1 MILKNGGVEGMKKHY
16 RLVILGGGTAGIST
30 ANRILSEDKSLEND
44 VLIIEPT
51 VHHYFQPGWP
61 LVGSG
66 EMKLESTK
74 KSMDKVMPKGA
85 KWLQEAVERVDPV
98 KREVTAGNHTIE
110 YDFLVVALGIELNY
124 DAIEGARES
133 IGSNGVCTNYIYEH
147 VNYTYET
154 LQNVKEGN
162 IVITKPQSRI
172 KGGVSAENS
181 VFTMDEY
188 IKDHD
193 RDVNIVFRS
202 GRDQVFKVKKYSDKI
217 VERLEE
223 KKIDYKMKEELVE
236 VRGEHKEAVF
246 ENLDTGE
253 RHVVP
258 FEMLVI
264 TPPMSGPS
272 VLEGSGLLNPEGWVS
287 VDPHTMMHNTYTTVF
302 SLGDASSL
310 PTVKMGSA
318 VKEQMPILVKNL
330 LERMDDK
337 TPSHEYDGKT
347 ACPIATDY
355 GHLILA
361 EFDYNN
367 IPEETTFLNQA
378 DNKKIFYQFKKNMLP
393 IMYWNGLLKGKV

>member
-1 MILKNGGVEGMKKHY
+1 MKKHY

-30 ANRILSEDKSLEND
+30 ASRILSEDKSLKND

-51 VHHYFQPGWP
+51 THHYFQPGWP

-66 EMKLESTK
+66 EMKLEATK

-85 KWLQEAVERVDPV
+85 KWLQETVERVDPV
-98 KREVTAGNHTIE
+98 KREVAAGKYTIE

-124 DAIEGARES
+124 DAIKGARES
-133 IGSNGVCTNYIYEH
+133 LGSNGVCTNYIYEH

-188 IKDHD
+188 IKDND
-193 RDVNIVFRS
+193 SDASIVFRS

-223 KKIDYKMKEELVE
+223 KKIDYRMKEELVE

-337 TPSHEYDGKT
+337 VPSHEYDGKT

-393 IMYWNGLLKGKV
+393 IMYWNALLKGKV

>member
-1 MILKNGGVEGMKKHY
+1 MILKNGGVERMKKHY
-16 RLVILGGGTAGIST
+16 RLVILGGGTAGVST
-30 ANRILSEDKSLEND
+30 ASRILSEDKSLEKD
-44 VLIIEPT
+44 VLIIEPSEN
-51 VHHYFQPGWP
+51 HYFQPGWP

-66 EMKLESTK
+66 EMSLESTK
-74 KSMDKVMPKGA
+74 KPMDKVMPKGA
-85 KWLQEAVERVDPV
+85 EWLQETVESVDPV
-98 KREVTAGNHTIE
+98 KREVKAGGHMIK

-124 DAIEGARES
+124 NAIEGATEAL
-133 IGSNGVCTNYIYEH
+133 GSNGVCTNYIYEH
-147 VNYTYET
+147 VNYTYES

-188 IKDHD
+188 IKDND

-202 GRDQVFKVKKYSDKI
+202 GRDEVFKVKKYSDKI
-217 VERLEE
+217 VKRLEE
-223 KKIDYKMKEELVE
+223 KGIDYKMKEELVE

-246 ENLDTGE
+246 KNLDTGE

-272 VLEGSGLLNPEGWVS
+272 VLQDSGLLDPEGWVS

-337 TPSHEYDGKT
+337 EPSHEYDGKT
-347 ACPIATDY
+347 ACPIATEY

-361 EFDYNN
+361 EFGYDN
-367 IPEETTFLNQA
+367 IPKESTFLNQS
-378 DNKKIFYQFKKNMLP
+378 DDKWFFYQFKKNMLP
-393 IMYWNGLLKGKV
+393 IMYWYALLKGKV